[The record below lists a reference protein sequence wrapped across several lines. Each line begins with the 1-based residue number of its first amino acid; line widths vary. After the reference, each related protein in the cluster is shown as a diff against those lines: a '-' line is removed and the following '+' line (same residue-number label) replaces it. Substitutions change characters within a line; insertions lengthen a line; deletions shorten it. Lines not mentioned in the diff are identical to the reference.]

1 MLTALG
7 KDVSGNIWVPLFEAP
22 TRDIPQASPALLMG
36 LDRAAAGGR
45 TGETVLL
52 SLLLLGDRDLAL
64 TDTITLGRVVSAL
77 RRIGLTADAEA
88 LALEGLLDA
97 GF

>member
-1 MLTALG
+1 
-7 KDVSGNIWVPLFEAP
+7 
-22 TRDIPQASPALLMG
+22 
-36 LDRAAAGGR
+36 
-45 TGETVLL
+45 
-52 SLLLLGDRDLAL
+52 LAL

>member
-1 MLTALG
+1 
-7 KDVSGNIWVPLFEAP
+7 LFETP

-36 LDRAAAGGR
+36 LDRAAAAGR
-45 TGETVLL
+45 TGEAVLL

-64 TDTITLGRVVSAL
+64 TDTITLGRIISAL